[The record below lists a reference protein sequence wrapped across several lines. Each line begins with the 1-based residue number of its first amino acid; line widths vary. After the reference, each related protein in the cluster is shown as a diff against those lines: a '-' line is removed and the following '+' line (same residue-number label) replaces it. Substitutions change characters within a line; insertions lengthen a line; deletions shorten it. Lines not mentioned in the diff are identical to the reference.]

1 MVRMMT
7 KLKKSILHDKR
18 WIKLAARYRND
29 RVKFAVEVM
38 GVKPSWQQ
46 RLILQALD
54 KTGARVSVSSG
65 HGTGKSFIAGTL
77 AMHTMLCH
85 VKSEMILTAN
95 NIDQVRRVVFKY
107 VTDSWAEVCKRFPW
121 LRRYFTVTSEL
132 FYCNE
137 FKKSWY
143 VAGKTV
149 PRDRPEGIAGAHNK
163 NLFFLCDEASGIDD
177 KVLSVIRGALS
188 EENNKLLMFSQPTR
202 NTGHFYD
209 SHHSLKKSNPDDPNE
224 PGYIAFTLNSEESP
238 FVSVRS
244 LREYVKSYGG
254 VDSPEYQIKVRG
266 QFSDQLE
273 GFLISR
279 LMADRCK
286 ATEVQHQGA
295 WGYVIVADVGGG
307 VERDSSEMGVFKIS
321 GLTPEERVIEPIE
334 IIEMPKTMT
343 PKHFGRELVRMADHY
358 PNATL
363 AIDSVGI
370 GLTTAQEAEELG
382 ANVQRI
388 MWGIPCHAQAHKR
401 RFGNQRAMAYVT
413 LKEAMMDGR
422 VKLDLSEKITE
433 QISRIPYKINERCQ
447 YMMKSKEEMRSAGI
461 KSPDRAD
468 IYAMA
473 MLADF
478 IPSDH
483 IVNQV
488 TQEETEYLNELAALV
503 DS

>member
-1 MVRMMT
+1 M
-7 KLKKSILHDKR
+7 
-18 WIKLAARYRND
+18 
-29 RVKFAVEVM
+29 KFSVEVL
-38 GVKPSWQQ
+38 GVNPTWQQ
-46 RLILQALD
+46 RLILD
-54 KTGARVSVSSG
+54 SMNITGARVSVASG
-65 HGTGKSFIAGTL
+65 HGTGKSYIAGGL
-77 AMHTMLCH
+77 AIHHMLCH
-85 VKSEMILTAN
+85 VKPEMILTAN

-107 VTDSWAEVCKRFPW
+107 VTDRWADVCHRLPW
-121 LRRYFTVTSEL
+121 LKQYFTVTSEL

-149 PRDRPEGIAGAHNK
+149 PKDKPEGIAGAHNK
-163 NLFFLCDEASGIDD
+163 NLMFLIDEASGVDD
-177 KVLSVIRGALS
+177 KVLGVIVGALS

-202 NTGHFYD
+202 NAGLFYD
-209 SHHSLKKSNPDDPNE
+209 SHHSQKKSNPNDPNE
-224 PGYIAFTLNSEESP
+224 AGYIAFTLNSEESP
-238 FVSVRS
+238 RVHPKS
-244 LREYVKSYGG
+244 LREYVKNYGG

-286 ATEVQHQGA
+286 AAEVQHQGA

-321 GLTPEERVIEPIE
+321 GLTPEDRVVEPIE

-388 MWGIPCHAQAHKR
+388 IWGIPCHAQAHKR
-401 RFGNQRAMAYVT
+401 RFGNQRAMCYVT

-422 VKLDLSEKITE
+422 VKLDSSEKITE
-433 QISRIPYKINERCQ
+433 QISRIPYRINERCQ

-483 IVNQV
+483 IVSQV
-488 TQEETEYLNELAALV
+488 TQEEAEYLNELAALV